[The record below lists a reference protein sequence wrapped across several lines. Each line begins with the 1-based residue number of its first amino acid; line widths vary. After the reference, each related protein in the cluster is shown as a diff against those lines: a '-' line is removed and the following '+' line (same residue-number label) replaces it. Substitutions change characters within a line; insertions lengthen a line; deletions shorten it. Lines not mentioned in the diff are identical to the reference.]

1 MMKKSIAAV
10 AALVG
15 LSFVGSSAAFAAD
28 HTYVVGSG
36 PAAIDARDAK
46 VNSTNKWDR
55 PKVLIEESLKLKGV
69 LEGYEAA
76 LNADIADLEKAVAV
90 AEESIKNS
98 AADVEAK
105 IAENNKK
112 IAEIQQ
118 SYEIYKEAH
127 GEDMAKY
134 FLKAKLE
141 EKANLEKAN
150 ADLQSSDPALEVTK
164 QGLKDNKDKLKKLT
178 EDRRLIHNQLY
189 KMSINQCTYYGNCN
203 VAEIPSE
210 TKPDDETKPADQTKP
225 ADETKP
231 SGKSVEKTS
240 VKSADKPEVKGL
252 SNTGT
257 DSAPI
262 AGFSVLSVLA
272 GAVAIAARRRFV
284 A

>member
-1 MMKKSIAAV
+1 MMKKSVAAV

-15 LSFVGSSAAFAAD
+15 LSFVGSSSAFAAD

-36 PAAIDARDAK
+36 PAAIAARNAK
-46 VNSTNKWDR
+46 VDSTNKWDR
-55 PKVLIEESLKLKGV
+55 PKVRVEESLKLKVV
-69 LEGYEAA
+69 LEGYEAK

-90 AEESIKNS
+90 AEELIKNS

-112 IAEIQQ
+112 IAEIEQ
-118 SYEIYKEAH
+118 SYELQKAAH

-150 ADLQSSDPALEVTK
+150 AELKSSDPALEVTK
-164 QGLKDNKDKLKKLT
+164 QGLKDNKDKLEKLT
-178 EDRRLIHNQLY
+178 EDRRQVHKELY
-189 KMSINQCTYYGNCN
+189 VMSINQCTYYGKCK
-203 VAEIPSE
+203 VAEIPSA
-210 TKPDDETKPADQTKP
+210 KPAEETKPATKP
-225 ADETKP
+225 NA
-231 SGKSVEKTS
+231 KSVEK
-240 VKSADKPEVKGL
+240 KSMDKPEVKAL
-252 SNTGT
+252 SKTGN

-272 GAVAIAARRRFV
+272 GAAAIAVRRRFV